1 LARVNEGSHSFTC
14 NPATRLSTT
23 AFYSQSWS
31 IAALW
36 SVLSVCPVYTV
47 QYEAELAWVVACYIP
62 KRHANAKTVTDPS
75 ANQIRRLV
83 TQFFLIYAQRTTSS
97 WSSRRQRRSVTQ
109 DGDIPKITVILGQ
122 LNIASEQSTGLC

>member
-1 LARVNEGSHSFTC
+1 MARVNEGSHSFTC

-23 AFYSQSWS
+23 AFYSQPWS

-36 SVLSVCPVYTV
+36 SVLSVRPVYTV
-47 QYEAELAWVVACYIP
+47 EYEAELAWVACYIP

-83 TQFFLIYAQRTTSS
+83 TQFFLYTLNAQRHH
-97 WSSRRQRRSVTQ
+97 
-109 DGDIPKITVILGQ
+109 GHHAANAGQ
-122 LNIASEQSTGLC
+122 